1 MAGISKNGLVMA
13 GAALAILGAIA
24 VAVPVFTTRETNDI
38 AKIGDVKI
46 TAKEETS
53 HTIPPFVGWAGLAIG
68 GVLIGAGLMGRRAS

>member
-24 VAVPVFTTRETNDI
+24 VAIPVYTTHETTDV
-38 AKIGDVKI
+38 AKIGDLKI

-68 GVLIGAGLMGRRAS
+68 GILIGAGVLGKRAG